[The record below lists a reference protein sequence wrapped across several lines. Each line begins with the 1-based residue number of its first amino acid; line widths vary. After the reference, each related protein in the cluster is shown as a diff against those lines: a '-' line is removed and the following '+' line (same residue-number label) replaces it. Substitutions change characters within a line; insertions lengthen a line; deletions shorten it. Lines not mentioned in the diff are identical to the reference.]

1 MNILIKLV
9 RYRVFM
15 LMGSLKDLGILV
27 VGLVD
32 VVVFVSILV
41 SFEFGVRGFCYVL
54 VESGEWKRE
63 VVIDFLDGIVDF
75 VGWVI
80 GEVVEVG
87 VGVGGC
93 ECL

>member
-1 MNILIKLV
+1 MLV
-9 RYRVFM
+9 
-15 LMGSLKDLGILV
+15 GSLRDLGILV

-41 SFEFGVRGFCYVL
+41 SFGFGVRGFCYVL

-63 VVIDFLDGIVDF
+63 VVVDGIVDF

>member
-15 LMGSLKDLGILV
+15 LVGSLRDLGILV

-32 VVVFVSILV
+32 VVVFLSILV
-41 SFEFGVRGFCYVL
+41 SFGFGVRGFCYVL

-63 VVIDFLDGIVDF
+63 VLVDFL
-75 VGWVI
+75 VI